1 MIIKFTRFV
10 AFRTNFVLFYIERA
24 LKKYTSGNILLML
37 IFKQLQ
43 KPISQGTPR
52 EKVKLL
58 KLVEFKSAEEL

>member
-1 MIIKFTRFV
+1 
-10 AFRTNFVLFYIERA
+10 
-24 LKKYTSGNILLML
+24 ML